1 MLVLATARVTKD
13 AVVKSKQ
20 RKQMSAQMTAQKREF
35 EQKSE
40 QTLRQQKTEAL
51 KSIAINYTKAQQ
63 EAIEKQKVE
72 EQKQKN
78 IQIFTM
84 VGVGVIV
91 AGVITYVMVKK

>member
-1 MLVLATARVTKD
+1 
-13 AVVKSKQ
+13 
-20 RKQMSAQMTAQKREF
+20 MTAQKREF

-78 IQIFTM
+78 IQIATM

-91 AGVITYVMVKK
+91 AGVITYLMVKK

>member
-35 EQKSE
+35 QEKAEQSLKEQK
-40 QTLRQQKTEAL
+40 KEAL

-63 EAIEKQKVE
+63 EAIEKRKKE

-78 IQIFTM
+78 IQIATM

-91 AGVITYVMVKK
+91 AGVVTYAILKK

>member
-13 AVVKSKQ
+13 AVKKSKE
-20 RKQMSAQMTAQKREF
+20 RKQISSQMTAQKREF

-51 KSIAINYTKAQQ
+51 KSIAINYTKSQQ

-78 IQIFTM
+78 IQIATM

>member
-20 RKQMSAQMTAQKREF
+20 RKQLSAQMTSQKREF
-35 EQKSE
+35 QEQAE
-40 QTLRQQKTEAL
+40 QSLRQQKTEAL

-63 EAIEKQKVE
+63 DAIEKQKKE

-78 IQIFTM
+78 IQIATM

-91 AGVITYVMVKK
+91 AGVITYVIVKK